1 MWNGGLSNPMD
12 ISIIILN
19 YKSKGLLKQCL
30 KGLKLL
36 SFRFS
41 HEIIVLDNNSQDG
54 TDVMMRV
61 EFPDIIFFENVE
73 NRGFA
78 AGMNVG
84 IRHAQGNYIL
94 MLNPD
99 IAVLGNPIERMLEF
113 MEQHPNVGIC
123 GPKLLNPDGTVQTSC
138 REFQT
143 FSTILYRRTPLGKL
157 PFARKRLRKF
167 LMLDWSHSENRAV
180 DWLLGACMM
189 VRRSAVEKVGLLDER
204 FFLYFE
210 DMDWCRR
217 FWQAGYAVY
226 YLGAVAE
233 IVHYHRRQSAE
244 SPGLSGLLS
253 YPTRLHLASALK
265 YFGKYLFVKCPN
277 SEYAFSKKESKP

>member
-1 MWNGGLSNPMD
+1 MD
-12 ISIIILN
+12 LSIIILN

-41 HEIIVLDNNSQDG
+41 HEIIVLDNHSQDG
-54 TDVMMRV
+54 TGAMMRE
-61 EFPDIIFFENVE
+61 EFPDITFFANPENK
-73 NRGFA
+73 GFA

-94 MLNPD
+94 ILNPD
-99 IAVLGNPIERMLEF
+99 IAVLGNPIERMLDF
-113 MEQHPNVGIC
+113 MERHPNVGIC
-123 GPKLLNPDGTVQTSC
+123 GPKLLNPDGTVQSSC

-167 LMLDWSHSENRAV
+167 LMLDWDHNDNCAV
-180 DWLLGACMM
+180 DWLLGACML
-189 VRRSAVEKVGLLDER
+189 VRRSAIEKVGLLDER

-217 FWQAGYAVY
+217 FWQAGFSVY
-226 YLGAVAE
+226 YLGAIAE

-244 SPGLSGLLS
+244 SPGLAGLLS
-253 YPTRLHLASALK
+253 YPTRLHLTSALK
-265 YFGKYLFVKCPN
+265 YFAKYMFAKNTGCAYVLNKQERN
-277 SEYAFSKKESKP
+277 Q